1 MDKKLYLINLYDYYG
16 SLLTD
21 KQQSYFE
28 NYYFNDY
35 SLAEIA
41 ENDNVSRNAVHG
53 QLKIVEEKLNEYE
66 DKLKLY
72 SNGNKIKKLLSK
84 IEEKEIVEKIEELI

>member
-41 ENDNVSRNAVHG
+41 ENDNVSRNAEHG

-72 SNGNKIKKLLSK
+72 SNGNKIKKLLTK

>member
-53 QLKIVEEKLNEYE
+53 QLKIVEEKLDEYE
-66 DKLKLY
+66 SKLNLY
-72 SNGNKIKKLLSK
+72 KNGIKIKKLLDK
-84 IEEKEIVEKIEELI
+84 VKDKEVVEKIEELI

>member
-35 SLAEIA
+35 SLGEIA

-72 SNGNKIKKLLSK
+72 SNGNKIKKLLTK

>member
-1 MDKKLYLINLYDYYG
+1 MDKKLYLIDLYDYYG
-16 SLLTD
+16 SLLTN

-41 ENDNVSRNAVHG
+41 ENDEVSRNAVHG

-72 SNGNKIKKLLSK
+72 SNGIKIKKLLSK
-84 IEEKEIVEKIEELI
+84 IEEKEIREKIEELI

>member
-35 SLAEIA
+35 SLGEIA
-41 ENDNVSRNAVHG
+41 ENDNVSRNEVH
-53 QLKIVEEKLNEYE
+53 
-66 DKLKLY
+66 
-72 SNGNKIKKLLSK
+72 
-84 IEEKEIVEKIEELI
+84 

>member
-16 SLLTD
+16 SLLTE
-21 KQQSYFE
+21 KQRSYFE

-66 DKLKLY
+66 DNLNLY
-72 SNGNKIKKLLSK
+72 KNGIKIKKLLSK
-84 IEEKEIVEKIEELI
+84 INEKEIREKIEELI

>member
-35 SLAEIA
+35 SLSEIA

-53 QLKIVEEKLNEYE
+53 QLKIVEEKLDEYE
-66 DKLKLY
+66 SKLNLY
-72 SNGNKIKKLLSK
+72 KNGIKIKKLLDK
-84 IEEKEIVEKIEELI
+84 VKDKEIVEKIEELI

>member
-72 SNGNKIKKLLSK
+72 SNGNKIKKLLTK

>member
-53 QLKIVEEKLNEYE
+53 QLKIVEEKLDEYE
-66 DKLKLY
+66 SKLNLY
-72 SNGNKIKKLLSK
+72 KNASQTKPTKGRQSITNLL
-84 IEEKEIVEKIEELI
+84 IVRC

>member
-16 SLLTD
+16 SLLTE

>member
-16 SLLTD
+16 TLLTD

-35 SLAEIA
+35 SLGEIA

-84 IEEKEIVEKIEELI
+84 IEEKEIREKIEELV

>member
-21 KQQSYFE
+21 KQRSYFE

-66 DKLKLY
+66 DNLKLY
-72 SNGNKIKKLLSK
+72 SNGIKIKKLLSK
-84 IEEKEIVEKIEELI
+84 IEEKEIREKIEELI